1 MKTIILL
8 LILSL
13 FLFNVTSVFSRV
25 KAPEDDVIT
34 AKATGKDAWDVY
46 HAKRGL
52 IAKLIKEKG
61 KEVFKLYD
69 KEEQYV
75 GLILESKSL
84 MPRTAR
90 TRTTSVTPEEAR
102 LYLDV
107 LEAFDEIK

>member
-1 MKTIILL
+1 MKPIIFLL
-8 LILSL
+8 VILLSL
-13 FLFNVTSVFSRV
+13 FNITSGFSGV
-25 KAPEDDVIT
+25 KAPEDDLIT
-34 AKATGKDAWDVY
+34 AKATGKGAWEVY

-69 KEEQYV
+69 NKEQYV
-75 GLILESKSL
+75 GLILQSKSL

-107 LEAFDEIK
+107 LEVFDEIK